1 MHNIFL
7 NYYDNPSGKYLEAL
21 GFSTCQLLIFK
32 FQRYKYQ
39 SYLLHKN
46 FIQNL
51 QLPYLKPGW
60 DYHCKL
66 HCACVSV
73 CARARTRSHECTCRY
88 TCLDMCMSGKAMGQP
103 QVSVLRTPSTL
114 FQSRSFSWLET
125 HRFSEAGWGMS
136 PRDPPI
142 STFPCCGS
150 KCLLLHLSFLYGCQ
164 GCDSGFHACI
174 AKHSTN

>member
-1 MHNIFL
+1 M
-7 NYYDNPSGKYLEAL
+7 
-21 GFSTCQLLIFK
+21 LIFK

-73 CARARTRSHECTCRY
+73 CACTQTRSHECTCRY
-88 TCLDMCMSGKAMGQP
+88 TCLDMCMSGEAMGQP
-103 QVSVLRTPSTL
+103 RLSVLRTPSTYGPASGISPQDSIHL
-114 FQSRSFSWLET
+114 VLESQFFLAGNSQIQLGWLGHE
-125 HRFSEAGWGMS
+125 
-136 PRDPPI
+136 PQ
-142 STFPCCGS
+142 GS
-150 KCLLLHLSFLYGCQ
+150 ASLHLPLLWVQVSATSPIFLHGC
-164 GCDSGFHACI
+164 
-174 AKHSTN
+174 